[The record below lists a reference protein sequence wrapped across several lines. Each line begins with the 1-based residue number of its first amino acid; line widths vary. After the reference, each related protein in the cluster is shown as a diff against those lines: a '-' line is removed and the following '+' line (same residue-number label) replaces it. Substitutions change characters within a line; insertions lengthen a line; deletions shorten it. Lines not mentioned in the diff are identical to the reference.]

1 MNLQDNPRVGEGNS
15 IAKRRAR
22 VKAAALIDSR
32 STVENVLVVG
42 YSSMK

>member
-1 MNLQDNPRVGEGNS
+1 
-15 IAKRRAR
+15 